1 LQNPCSEIS
10 LNYHSK
16 WFYLAVTGDFVVMQC
31 MVCGK
36 VVRTYTREHVHKH
49 GCFPETAEQI
59 LRHAL
64 TEVTSA

>member
-1 LQNPCSEIS
+1 MQNPCSEIS

-16 WFYLAVTGDFVVMQC
+16 WFYLAVTGDFVVMP
-31 MVCGK
+31 CGK
-36 VVRTYTREHVHKH
+36 VVRTHTREQVHKH

-59 LRHAL
+59 LKHAL